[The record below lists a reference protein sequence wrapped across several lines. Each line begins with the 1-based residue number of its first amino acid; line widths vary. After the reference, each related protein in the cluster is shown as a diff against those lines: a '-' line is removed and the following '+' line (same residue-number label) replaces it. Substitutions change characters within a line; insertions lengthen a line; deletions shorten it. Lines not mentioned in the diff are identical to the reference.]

1 MVTCA
6 NQYKHDLTAMVE
18 TPSTLVFYYAAAAC
32 LGAALTPNAEVTATQ
47 RLCSA
52 AWARAGRPELAPD
65 LEPMGAVS
73 FLNHALNAE
82 RVISVSDVGVA
93 HGQGGD
99 AFLIELCQ
107 APTAELA
114 DDWLALVMA
123 AAALELSVAV
133 HVSGPATA
141 LLEGPEASRWQ
152 QLEAHDLARVIVSD
166 EPPEVAANQ
175 CWLRP

>member
-6 NQYKHDLTAMVE
+6 NQHKHDLTVMVE
-18 TPSTLVFYYAAAAC
+18 APSTLIFYYAAAAR
-32 LGAALTPNAEVTATQ
+32 LGAALTPNSALVATQ

-52 AWARAGRPELAPD
+52 AWVRAGRPELAPN
-65 LEPMGAVS
+65 LEPMGVVS

-82 RVISVSDVGVA
+82 RVISVSDAGVA
-93 HGQGGD
+93 YGQGGD
-99 AFLIELCQ
+99 AVLIELCQ

-123 AAALELSVAV
+123 AAALEVSVGV
-133 HVSGPATA
+133 QVSGPATA
-141 LLEGPEASRWQ
+141 LLDGAEAGRWR
-152 QLEAHDLARVIVSD
+152 QLEAHDLASVIVSAKPA
-166 EPPEVAANQ
+166 EAAANQ